1 MNLGFHLSSEIVE
14 ACEEEV
20 DDEVVKEEAVV
31 VEEGGYGAM
40 RAVMIHVFLE
50 ENT

>member
-14 ACEEEV
+14 VCEEEV
-20 DDEVVKEEAVV
+20 DDGVVKEEAVV
-31 VEEGGYGAM
+31 VEEGGDGAM